1 MAPKALDRFMERAAQ
16 RDAQTAIAAAKGQRA
31 RRRRKREEAP
41 RLSDD
46 EKAAFYAKMVN
57 ADGFLPVSAIS
68 NSIRDLMLVRGLV
81 TPERLRLRGV
91 R

>member
-1 MAPKALDRFMERAAQ
+1 MERAAR
-16 RDAQTAIAAAKGQRA
+16 RDAQAAIANAKGPTSK
-31 RRRRKREEAP
+31 RRRKREDPP

-46 EKAAFYAKMVN
+46 EKAAFYAKLVN
-57 ADGFLPVSAIS
+57 ADGFLPASSIN

-81 TPERLRLRGV
+81 TPERLRERGV